1 MSQQPDPL
9 ERSPLRPYV
18 REKYFLHRIA
28 ESNIFPIFVVRL
40 KQTNNGRTD
49 QMKTLNPKKVQVL
62 RILVKGVNA
71 ECKEYRSFVVRKG
84 SAIRDLIHTAVGELR
99 AINEPDK
106 AIGAD
111 IRKAIMEPLTIA
123 GFKDP
128 RSLISEYLLEAGI
141 RARAERS
148 NKGKP
153 AKGEGEGEGEGEGD
167 DAPKPGKMKAPAPV
181 EDPKAA
187 AIVTHLESIL
197 RALELLTPTERD
209 VVAKALD
216 RLNARACGADQIGEL
231 SSNFVASLDLDAK
244 AAALEDMAT
253 RTAAKVGRKA
263 KA

>member
-1 MSQQPDPL
+1 M
-9 ERSPLRPYV
+9 RP
-18 REKYFLHRIA
+18 
-28 ESNIFPIFVVRL
+28 

-106 AIGAD
+106 AIGSD
-111 IRKAIMEPLTIA
+111 IRKAVIEPLTIA

-128 RSLISEYLLEAGI
+128 RSLVSEYLLEAGI

-153 AKGEGEGEGEGEGD
+153 TKGEGEGEG
-167 DAPKPGKMKAPAPV
+167 APKPGKMKAPAPV
-181 EDPKAA
+181 ADPKAVA
-187 AIVTHLESIL
+187 MVTPLESIL
-197 RALELLTPTERD
+197 KALELLTPTERE

-216 RLNARACGADQIGEL
+216 RLKARACGADQIGEL
-231 SSNFVASLDLDAK
+231 SSNFIASLDLDAR
-244 AAALEDMAT
+244 ASALEDMAT

-263 KA
+263 KAKA